1 MGVILMANSNR
12 WASDL
17 LPIVFTRLKKGLSKE
32 FKTNYGLTDKSFSTV
47 SNSTS
52 QPTFPFV
59 YVKSIVPKEVMQTI
73 SNDVISGINFTIQID
88 VTTNTSQED
97 ADNIAYELL
106 QIMKQMKFNISSL
119 PTFDNQN
126 NEYRST
132 ARYTRLI
139 GASDTL

>member
-1 MGVILMANSNR
+1 
-12 WASDL
+12 
-17 LPIVFTRLKKGLSKE
+17 
-32 FKTNYGLTDKSFSTV
+32 
-47 SNSTS
+47 
-52 QPTFPFV
+52 
-59 YVKSIVPKEVMQTI
+59 MQTI

-106 QIMKQMKFNISSL
+106 QIMKQMKFNTSSL